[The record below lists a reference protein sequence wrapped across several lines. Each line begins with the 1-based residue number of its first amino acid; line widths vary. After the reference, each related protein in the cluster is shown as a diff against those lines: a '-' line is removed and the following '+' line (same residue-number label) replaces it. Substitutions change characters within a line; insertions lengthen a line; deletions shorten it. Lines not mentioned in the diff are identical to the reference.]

1 MSTDLATLFL
11 KVDSTQVKDGA
22 KDLDGLTSAGKR
34 AEAQAGK
41 IRASHAMAAKN
52 VAGLA
57 RAFGDSGRVANSAS
71 AQAARLV
78 DQTMGLGRATGLARH
93 HVQNLG
99 FQVSDLAVQLASGAN
114 PMMAFAQQGS
124 QIAGIMGQAQIGV
137 VGLTAALG
145 RMMLPWVPL
154 AAAIGSAYGAFKLFQ
169 SEVEDDAGL
178 KAYANSLGLTKK
190 EMKELEGVS
199 ITAGDAFAGLWRTI
213 ADRTGVDQSIADF
226 KTFTVQQFAESVDGA
241 GRAMATMYGET
252 VGTYRAMTA
261 IWNNLP
267 AMFSNVF
274 AKAANAATAALES
287 LINRS
292 VAALNQLAAN
302 ANDMLGFKVFGQ
314 MAAVELGR
322 VKETTAATFG
332 DVRSIIRGEIGAATA
347 EAQAAIGKFVRD
359 VKSNTAGAARDRI
372 LGDARRIIGDRSDQG
387 GGGNAV
393 RKMREELSEAEKAYR
408 AALKAA
414 QDFQNAI
421 SQETDRLGLNA
432 VMQKRL
438 EVATAAAAARK
449 AAAVAP
455 TKAQAEALL
464 AEAAAI
470 MQLGAAWE
478 TVFKNDQTQQFV
490 KNMIEPLELEN
501 SLIGLNIV
509 AQRTLRAE
517 HELTAAGIQRG
528 TDVWN
533 RYIDAVRGAAEHEAK
548 VKSPLEEWA
557 DQFKPEAL
565 IRSMQEIQ
573 VRGLDGLSSAITDV
587 ITGTQSLKSA
597 FKDLARSI
605 IADIVQMTV
614 RMLIF
619 RAVSSA
625 FPGLFGGS
633 PTGIWETGAI
643 GANPT
648 GGAVAMAG
656 GGAFEIMGRGGTDK
670 NLLSLNGQPLARVS
684 KGETGL
690 IMPKGQRGSA
700 NSNAPQ
706 QIELIIHSGPSDDAW
721 VKVEN
726 ISARTVGQAAPVI
739 VKAAQDSIV
748 RSLNR
753 PRLNG

>member
-1 MSTDLATLFL
+1 ML
-11 KVDSTQVKDGA
+11 
-22 KDLDGLTSAGKR
+22 
-34 AEAQAGK
+34 
-41 IRASHAMAAKN
+41 
-52 VAGLA
+52 
-57 RAFGDSGRVANSAS
+57 
-71 AQAARLV
+71 
-78 DQTMGLGRATGLARH
+78 
-93 HVQNLG
+93 
-99 FQVSDLAVQLASGAN
+99 
-114 PMMAFAQQGS
+114 
-124 QIAGIMGQAQIGV
+124 
-137 VGLTAALG
+137 
-145 RMMLPWVPL
+145 LPWVPL

-213 ADRTGVDQSIADF
+213 ADRTGVDQSIVDF
-226 KTFTVQQFAESVDGA
+226 KTFTIQQFAESVDGA
-241 GRAMATMYGET
+241 GRAMAAMYGET
-252 VGTYRAMTA
+252 VGTYRAMTSL
-261 IWNNLP
+261 WNNLP

-292 VAALNQLAAN
+292 VAALNQLAAG

-359 VKSNTAGAARDRI
+359 VKSNTAIAARDRI
-372 LGDARRIIGDRSDQG
+372 LADARRIIGDRSESAGDPL
-387 GGGNAV
+387 
-393 RKMREELSEAEKAYR
+393 RKKKDELSEAEKAYR

-432 VMQKRL
+432 IMQKRL

-490 KNMIEPLELEN
+490 KNMIEPLEMEN

-509 AQRTLRAE
+509 AQRALRAE

-528 TDVWN
+528 TDAWN
-533 RYIDAVRGAAEHEAK
+533 RYIDAVRRAAEHEAK

-573 VRGLDGLSSAITDV
+573 VRGLDGLSTAITDV
-587 ITGTQSLKSA
+587 ITGTQSLKQA
-597 FKDLARSI
+597 FGDLAKSI
-605 IADIVQMTV
+605 IADIIQMTV

-625 FPGLFGGS
+625 FPSLFGGP

-656 GGAFEIMGRGGTDK
+656 GGSFEIMGRGGTDK

-690 IMPKGQRGSA
+690 IMPKGQPAPA
-700 NSNAPQ
+700 NNNAPNVN
-706 QIELIIHSGPSDDAW
+706 LTVNVNAKDAVLTSS
-721 VKVEN
+721 VKGWIAEG
-726 ISARTVGQAAPVI
+726 IAEAAPHI
-739 VKAAQDSIV
+739 IRGAQTNIV
-748 RSLNR
+748 RSLTR
-753 PRLNG
+753 PRLNN